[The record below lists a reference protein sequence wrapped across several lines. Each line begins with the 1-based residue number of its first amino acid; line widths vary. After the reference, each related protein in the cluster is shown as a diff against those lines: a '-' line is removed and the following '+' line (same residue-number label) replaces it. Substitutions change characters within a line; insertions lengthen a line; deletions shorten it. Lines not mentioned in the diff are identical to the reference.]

1 MPLEEAS
8 YRMRSAPEEDLAR
21 YQNGQAMSERIREWL
36 ATPEGSVAHDPSW
49 GHRLDAFK
57 FSPLSKGNGLETL
70 IELSITRKLPLDV
83 EDITILAVK
92 VDVLDIDMFLLTTVH
107 QFGKDA
113 VQVKL

>member
-70 IELSITRKLPLDV
+70 IELSITR
-83 EDITILAVK
+83 TILAVK
-92 VDVLDIDMFLLTTVH
+92 VDVLDIDMFLLTIVH